1 MDLRERERLHHSLP
15 VLDVEYLPEIRHKPQ
30 PQKQKKRR
38 QLEDEVLTSIVSAFY
53 AKLLVIIGMAFSIT
67 RSITMRGSEQHDIYF
82 IYLYIVSVIFLLYV
96 YTIHMRTKSILYEIN
111 NGQHKDASEFLVN
124 CRRNMYTRYG
134 SFYFRMGVVGFG
146 IGSLIFSALQF
157 GQYFEFSNQPGCPT
171 VIRAIKPAARISFI
185 LLQMLFIFSF
195 SNFLDVQRSQL
206 ISKFG
211 LMHLVA
217 TNVSD
222 WFQVLVESTVHD
234 LFSSIATQQTP
245 KYILNPGNI
254 TRIDGESRL
263 LEVTR
268 SQWEQKQTCIKFQ
281 LITTILSRVEPH
293 LASCAVEYNLL
304 CSMILVLM
312 WKNSTSSKTQG
323 IF

>member
-171 VIRAIKPAARISFI
+171 
-185 LLQMLFIFSF
+185 
-195 SNFLDVQRSQL
+195 FLDVQRSQL